1 MRCISGLIAP
11 FAGAIATVFIA
22 ASMLTSIGSANATEP
37 GRSFQLTTQR
47 HAARL
52 STAFETAT
60 LRALHF
66 TLSEVGDGSTFVWH
80 HRTGRIRGVFKPTS
94 SYQKTDGKVCRHIVI
109 ILSARHRSG
118 KVEGIACRASHGGWV
133 LDG

>member
-1 MRCISGLIAP
+1 MRCISGLSAP
-11 FAGAIATVFIA
+11 FAGAIAAVFIA
-22 ASMLTSIGSANATEP
+22 ASMLASTGSANATEP
-37 GRSFQLTTQR
+37 DRSFQLTTQR

-80 HRTGRIRGVFKPTS
+80 HKTGRLRGVFKPTS
-94 SYQKTDGKVCRHIVI
+94 SYQQTDGRVCRHIVI
-109 ILSARHRSG
+109 VLSARHRSG
-118 KVEGIACRASHGGWV
+118 KTEGIACRAH
-133 LDG
+133 DGSWIIDG